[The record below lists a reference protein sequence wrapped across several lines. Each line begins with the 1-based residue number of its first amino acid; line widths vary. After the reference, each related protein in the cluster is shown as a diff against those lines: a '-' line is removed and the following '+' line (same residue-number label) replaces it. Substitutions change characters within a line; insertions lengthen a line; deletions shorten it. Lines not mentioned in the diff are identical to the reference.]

1 MYNKSIGLET
11 NILKNDHKIDFF
23 IKSLLFIHDYNYSC
37 NYNIIYKLINFIKL
51 EYIFII
57 TLEAALKNWLH
68 YKFLCRTFLCLQI
81 YTYFWKKKKKST
93 VHLRSTSGDR
103 ILVGCRE
110 TCRSGTMNNFTYK
123 SDSWLY
129 SKNFERKRRKVG
141 GRPEVG
147 ERRKL
152 REEHYA
158 GSASIADAF
167 FASIPVLPGKV
178 FERVGES
185 NSGGG
190 T

>member
-1 MYNKSIGLET
+1 MST
-11 NILKNDHKIDFF
+11 NLYLFLK
-23 IKSLLFIHDYNYSC
+23 
-37 NYNIIYKLINFIKL
+37 
-51 EYIFII
+51 E
-57 TLEAALKNWLH
+57 
-68 YKFLCRTFLCLQI
+68 
-81 YTYFWKKKKKST
+81 KKEST